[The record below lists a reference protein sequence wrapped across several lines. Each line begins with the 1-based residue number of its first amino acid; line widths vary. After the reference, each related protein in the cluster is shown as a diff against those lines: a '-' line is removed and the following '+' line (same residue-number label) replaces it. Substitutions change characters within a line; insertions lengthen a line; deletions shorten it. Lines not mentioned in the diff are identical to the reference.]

1 MSFCSVSQMVGF
13 VTKCAGLPAV
23 YVGRG
28 RPMLRSTT
36 TTAGLLLC
44 LAAQA
49 GCVLGPRAL
58 QNSRR
63 PYNEAIQR
71 TSNEQLLLNLVRL
84 KYRETPLFLE
94 VGSVSAQFVFDE
106 SGSLSGT
113 INENIP
119 FQPINPNALG
129 LSGRIGYQE
138 RPTITYAPLQGED
151 FVNRLLSPASLE
163 TVLLLVRSGWRID
176 RVLKLTVQG
185 LNGLDN
191 ASGASGPTPSSVP
204 EFEKFAKLTD
214 AMLTLQRQGLLE
226 LGAVSRE
233 IDLSDPISSAAV
245 DGQDL
250 ISAAQAGYR
259 FSAIEGQPR
268 YVLKGSKTAL
278 VWRVPTGDKEVAKT
292 VSQIRRLLNLAP
304 GQDSYDL
311 RLAAAGKGQAD
322 FTESARG
329 ERTQIG
335 VATRSLIGTMF
346 YLSQAVEAP
355 KAHRDAGLV
364 TITLDGNKVFDWSKV
379 TGDLFS
385 VRCRATRPS
394 SAAVAVRYRGYWY
407 YIDETDLDSKST
419 FALLGQLFALQ
430 AGDSK
435 AAAPV
440 LTLPV
445 GG

>member
-1 MSFCSVSQMVGF
+1 MSRFF
-13 VTKCAGLPAV
+13 PHIAH
-23 YVGRG
+23 VGRYCRRG
-28 RPMLRSTT
+28 

-44 LAAQA
+44 LAGQTA
-49 GCVLGPRAL
+49 CVLGPRAL

-63 PYNEAIQR
+63 PYNEVIQR
-71 TSNEQLLLNLVRL
+71 TSAEQLLLNLVRL
-84 KYRETPLFLE
+84 KYREAPLFLE

-106 SGSLSGT
+106 SGSISGT

-119 FQPINPNALG
+119 FQPINPNVLG
-129 LSGRIGYQE
+129 LSGKIGYQE

-191 ASGASGPTPSSVP
+191 ASGASGPTPSRAP
-204 EFEKFAKLTD
+204 EYEEFARLTD
-214 AMLTLQRQGLLE
+214 AMLALQRKGLLE

-233 IDLSDPISSAAV
+233 VDLSDPIPSTAV

-250 ISAAQAGYR
+250 VSAAQAGYR
-259 FSAIEGQPR
+259 FAASDGGAG

-278 VWRVPTGDKEVAKT
+278 VWRVPTGDDAAEEVGR
-292 VSQIRRLLNLAP
+292 IRDLLKLAP
-304 GQDSYDL
+304 GQGSYDL

-322 FTESARG
+322 LTAGGGGGNKE
-329 ERTQIG
+329 IG
-335 VATRSLIGTMF
+335 VATRSLIGTLF

-355 KAHRDAGLV
+355 DAHRDAGLV
-364 TITLDGNKVFDWSKV
+364 TITRDADNNVFDWSRV
-379 TGDLFS
+379 TGELFS
-385 VRCRATRPS
+385 VRCRAAPPS
-394 SAAVAVRYRGYWY
+394 NAAVAVRYRGYWY
-407 YIDETDLDSKST
+407 YIDEADLDSKST

-430 AGDSK
+430 AGSAK
-435 AAAPV
+435 TAAPV